1 MRCRHNGLG
10 QQRYGRQQTHT
21 VPAVPAVTV
30 PWQADADDKESSA
43 DSHDLRPQ
51 RLHRLA
57 IAHTLKLETDPPLPR
72 VACLSKAYV
81 R

>member
-1 MRCRHNGLG
+1 MAGNR
-10 QQRYGRQQTHT
+10 HT
-21 VPAVPAVTV
+21 VPAVTAVAA
-30 PWQADADDKESSA
+30 PRQADAKDDKESSA